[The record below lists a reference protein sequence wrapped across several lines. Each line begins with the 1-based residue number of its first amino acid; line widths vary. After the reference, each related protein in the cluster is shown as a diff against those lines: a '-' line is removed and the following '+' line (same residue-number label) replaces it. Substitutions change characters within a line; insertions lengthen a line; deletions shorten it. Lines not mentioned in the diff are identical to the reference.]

1 MQKQVKGFTLIEL
14 LIVIGIIAI
23 LATVVILT
31 LNPAEL
37 LRQAR
42 DSTRTS
48 DLATLKSALSL
59 YAADYSSP
67 TFGSSTSLGW
77 CFVSITGGQ
86 AANGATVALNPS
98 SNCGGRFSTNGTTI
112 LNIASTTETN
122 KRLTTGVGWIPIDL
136 RVISSGAPISAL
148 PVDPVSPNNA
158 GALVAGTG
166 VSSTRNA
173 ELADDRYYAYAT
185 NGTGAFEI
193 NAILESAKFASSSE
207 NDGGDNINLYEAG
220 TQPALN
226 L

>member
-1 MQKQVKGFTLIEL
+1 MKKQVKGFTLIEL

-59 YAADYSSP
+59 YAADVSSP
-67 TFGSSTSLGW
+67 YFGTSTSLGW
-77 CFVSITGGQ
+77 CFVSISNNASVLLKTD
-86 AANGATVALNPS
+86 ATS
-98 SNCGGRFSTNGTTI
+98 STQNCAGRFSGAGLVT
-112 LNIASTTETN
+112 IASTTETN
-122 KRLTTGVGWIPIDL
+122 KRLTDGRGWIPIDL
-136 RVISSGAPISAL
+136 RAISSGAPISAL
-148 PVDPVSPNNA
+148 PVDPVSPNSP
-158 GALVAGTG
+158 GTINQG
-166 VSSTRNA
+166 TAVTSTA
-173 ELADDRYYAYAT
+173 ATEVADDRYYAYAT
-185 NGTGAFEI
+185 NGTGAFEV
-193 NAILESAKFASSSE
+193 NTVLESTKFSSSSL
-207 NDGGDNINLYEAG
+207 NDGGDNVNLYEVG